1 MEISLDNMQVS
12 FMTAGIKTASD
23 SVSLTAAET
32 EIKSRS
38 EAMDKFQEEYRQ
50 LKAFVKD
57 YRDTLNNDLAK
68 IDLIINAINGNGNRL
83 IRVNKDT
90 NKDAVK
96 EFLVTTLSQCD
107 TNGHFIETPYSES
120 KLLDKYLGEV
130 VLNIY
135 VTNLYPEPIGEYILD
150 IQDDNFGNRPHLD
163 MWYVKQQVD
172 KYWNTIEYFINETNN

>member
-1 MEISLDNMQVS
+1 M
-12 FMTAGIKTASD
+12 
-23 SVSLTAAET
+23 
-32 EIKSRS
+32 
-38 EAMDKFQEEYRQ
+38 
-50 LKAFVKD
+50 
-57 YRDTLNNDLAK
+57 
-68 IDLIINAINGNGNRL
+68 IINAINGNGNRL

-90 NKDAVK
+90 NKDAIK
-96 EFLVTTLSQCD
+96 EFLVTALSQCD

-135 VTNLYPEPIGEYILD
+135 VTNPYPEPIGEYILD

-172 KYWNTIEYFINETNN
+172 KYWDTIEYFINENELNK

>member
-1 MEISLDNMQVS
+1 MRNIVILNSLHFSYPLPILMRVS
-12 FMTAGIKTASD
+12 YNTLIVKQNTSD
-23 SVSLTAAET
+23 YY
-32 EIKSRS
+32 K
-38 EAMDKFQEEYRQ
+38 Y
-50 LKAFVKD
+50 
-57 YRDTLNNDLAK
+57 
-68 IDLIINAINGNGNRL
+68 
-83 IRVNKDT
+83 T

-135 VTNLYPEPIGEYILD
+135 VTNPYPEPIGEYILD
-150 IQDDNFGNRPHLD
+150 IQDDNFGKYSHLD

-172 KYWNTIEYFINETNN
+172 KYWNTIEYFINEMNK

>member
-90 NKDAVK
+90 NKDAIK

-135 VTNLYPEPIGEYILD
+135 VTNPYPEPIGEYILC
-150 IQDDNFGNRPHLD
+150 IQDDNLGNRPHLD

-172 KYWNTIEYFINETNN
+172 KYWDTNRVLYK

>member
-1 MEISLDNMQVS
+1 MATRLTVSKTDLKQIDYDNKCNKWKWEQ
-12 FMTAGIKTASD
+12 T
-23 SVSLTAAET
+23 
-32 EIKSRS
+32 
-38 EAMDKFQEEYRQ
+38 
-50 LKAFVKD
+50 
-57 YRDTLNNDLAK
+57 
-68 IDLIINAINGNGNRL
+68 
-83 IRVNKDT
+83 NKDT

>member
-1 MEISLDNMQVS
+1 
-12 FMTAGIKTASD
+12 MT
-23 SVSLTAAET
+23 LHLQQ
-32 EIKSRS
+32 KSS
-38 EAMDKFQEEYRQ
+38 GQ
-50 LKAFVKD
+50 LKTDLKQID
-57 YRDTLNNDLAK
+57 YDNKCNKWKWEQT
-68 IDLIINAINGNGNRL
+68 

>member
-1 MEISLDNMQVS
+1 M
-12 FMTAGIKTASD
+12 
-23 SVSLTAAET
+23 
-32 EIKSRS
+32 
-38 EAMDKFQEEYRQ
+38 
-50 LKAFVKD
+50 
-57 YRDTLNNDLAK
+57 
-68 IDLIINAINGNGNRL
+68 IINAINGNGNRL

-107 TNGHFIETPYSES
+107 TNVHFIETPYSES

>member
-1 MEISLDNMQVS
+1 MLEVHAILQRQRCNENI
-12 FMTAGIKTASD
+12 TKKTGTLSD
-23 SVSLTAAET
+23 AYNKL
-32 EIKSRS
+32 I
-38 EAMDKFQEEYRQ
+38 M
-50 LKAFVKD
+50 
-57 YRDTLNNDLAK
+57 
-68 IDLIINAINGNGNRL
+68 IINAINGNGNRL

>member
-1 MEISLDNMQVS
+1 M
-12 FMTAGIKTASD
+12 
-23 SVSLTAAET
+23 
-32 EIKSRS
+32 
-38 EAMDKFQEEYRQ
+38 
-50 LKAFVKD
+50 
-57 YRDTLNNDLAK
+57 
-68 IDLIINAINGNGNRL
+68 IINAINGNGNRL

-96 EFLVTTLSQCD
+96 EFLVITLSQCD

-150 IQDDNFGNRPHLD
+150 IQDDCFAKCSHLD